1 MTRLGQRESGAEVR
15 DDLRRFRHDDMNMRE
30 DRQGPPPE
38 LTLETKMEPSWA
50 TSDWP
55 ELNEGCP
62 QQVCAARNST
72 SWPRRFN
79 TVAAAKPT

>member
-1 MTRLGQRESGAEVR
+1 
-15 DDLRRFRHDDMNMRE
+15 
-30 DRQGPPPE
+30 
-38 LTLETKMEPSWA
+38 MEPSWA